1 MGTAQ
6 ASVGAL
12 VFAES
17 QDAMLV
23 APGVDP
29 LLMYVYVLVL
39 DGKGLLANHAAE
51 SKMKMGCFG

>member
-1 MGTAQ
+1 
-6 ASVGAL
+6 
-12 VFAES
+12 
-17 QDAMLV
+17 MLV

-51 SKMKMGCFG
+51 SKMKMAGCFG